1 MSSGNDNRSSVF
13 MEKGLQKAE
22 VGIAALKIV
31 YAIRAKPLHSAKLFA
46 YYLERNGENTEGF
59 LGMES
64 HAWTQTKR

>member
-1 MSSGNDNRSSVF
+1 M
-13 MEKGLQKAE
+13 
-22 VGIAALKIV
+22 GIEALKIV
-31 YAIRAKPLHSAKLFA
+31 YEIRAKPLHSAKLFA